1 MQLKFKPD
9 LKSKIT
15 FHFAEKNR
23 NNDIF
28 MTLLDT
34 FSPATNLTTELRGLP
49 QLKNS
54 FVQLALLDQL
64 NFAHI
69 FNLADFEKKKTY

>member
-1 MQLKFKPD
+1 M
-9 LKSKIT
+9 IT

-34 FSPATNLTTELRGLP
+34 ISPATNLTTEL
-49 QLKNS
+49 KNT
-54 FVQLALLDQL
+54 FVLLALLDQL

-69 FNLADFEKKKTY
+69 LNLADFEKAPY

>member
-1 MQLKFKPD
+1 MFIASKYSMQLKSKPD
-9 LKSKIT
+9 LKFKIT

-34 FSPATNLTTELRGLP
+34 ISPATNLTTELRGLP
-49 QLKNS
+49 
-54 FVQLALLDQL
+54 
-64 NFAHI
+64 
-69 FNLADFEKKKTY
+69 